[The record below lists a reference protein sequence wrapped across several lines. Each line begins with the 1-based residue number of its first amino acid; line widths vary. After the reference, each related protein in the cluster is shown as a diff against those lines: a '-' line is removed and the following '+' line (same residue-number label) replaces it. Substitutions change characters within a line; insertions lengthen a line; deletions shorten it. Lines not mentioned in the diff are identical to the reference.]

1 MYTVG
6 GIRHVG
12 ADPARAGDTRR
23 AGPPTSE
30 DRDEAPGAPAAAS
43 PSDLSRA
50 LPEPGPA
57 KVRSPVGTKAAGYA
71 VGVLLYQ
78 LLCNGHHPFPN
89 AMPTVGKP
97 VTDPTAIRR
106 DLNPDLATVL
116 IQACAPASADRFA
129 TAADMRLALRNIRA
143 GL

>member
-1 MYTVG
+1 MLAGT
-6 GIRHVG
+6 GIRAAVCG
-12 ADPARAGDTRR
+12 LG
-23 AGPPTSE
+23 GPGRCDAVCWLLES
-30 DRDEAPGAPAAAS
+30 S
-43 PSDLSRA
+43 SR
-50 LPEPGPA
+50 LGGQP
-57 KVRSPVGTKAAGYA
+57 

-106 DLNPDLATVL
+106 DLNPDLATFL